1 VGLIVAVLSALSALT
16 ALLPQRFPA
25 WDVADLQRDV
35 VAEPLFTKTTMVNT
49 TIEMV
54 KELKLTTERKLT
66 RLRLAAQL
74 LALAVIAT
82 SIGTIVG

>member
-1 VGLIVAVLSALSALT
+1 VT
-16 ALLPQRFPA
+16 
-25 WDVADLQRDV
+25 DLQRYV

-82 SIGTIVG
+82 SIGTIVS